1 MATAQRAP
9 IYVSLEVWHQAE
21 DMTEVLLKMQEQ
33 GSHTEES
40 GEEEGHRPAYF

>member
-9 IYVSLEVWHQAE
+9 IYVSLEVWHEVE
-21 DMTEVLLKMQEQ
+21 DMTEAPRKMQEE

-40 GEEEGHRPAYF
+40 GEEEGS